1 MSLPKILR
9 FHLLLMTSL
18 TAAAAGC
25 SRHDGLDRAQV
36 VGFIS
41 ADGQP
46 LADAGIRLLPVAGSG
61 TPGQG
66 AIGASD
72 AVGKFEVVSSR
83 QDDAGVP
90 PGEYTVVV
98 SRFANPDGQ
107 VLGPDIFQADHPN
120 ARETIPAP
128 YSTEASPLKVTVTKE
143 GGEVKV
149 ELPVKPRDPKK
160 PRGNS

>member
-1 MSLPKILR
+1 MMLFSLA
-9 FHLLLMTSL
+9 
-18 TAAAAGC
+18 AAAAGC

-36 VGFIS
+36 VGFLS
-41 ADGQP
+41 AAGEP
-46 LADAGIRLLPVAGSG
+46 LAAAGVRLLPVAGSG

-72 AVGKFEVVSSR
+72 AAGKFEVVSSR

-128 YSTEASPLKVTVTKE
+128 YSTESSPLKVTISKE

-149 ELPVKPRDPKK
+149 DLPVKPRDPRK
-160 PRGNS
+160 PRGKS